1 MYKATTPTFNL
12 TIPYKA
18 DEINNFIVSL
28 VQQGLTVLTLTQD
41 NCTVE
46 DNKVSFT
53 LTQEQSNIFVHRYP
67 INLQMR
73 IMLNSGKVVASAVE
87 QVIVHRVLNDTV
99 LTTKG
104 ETK

>member
-12 TIPYKA
+12 TIPYKV
-18 DEINNFIVSL
+18 DEINNFVLSL
-28 VQQGLTVLTLTQD
+28 VQQGITVLTLTQD
-41 NCTVE
+41 DCILE

-67 INLQMR
+67 INIQMR

-87 QVIVHRVLNDTV
+87 QVDVHRVLNDTILGV
-99 LTTKG
+99 IND
-104 ETK
+104 